1 VGRRKQLGRDKS
13 SFSNKNKINKI
24 IEKNN
29 FLTIK
34 LRK

>member
-24 IEKNN
+24 IEGKKII
-29 FLTIK
+29 F
-34 LRK
+34 